1 MTVAVAL
8 PAPMGERVITG
19 FQTPSRTASLDEQF
33 ACDVRNWL
41 GVPRSRAQIDAHPR
55 RFVSDESDR
64 IVRAA
69 IGRVGEMLVGFVILN
84 GLRDLDA
91 IDPRAE
97 EPVRI
102 ELNRHSLQTA
112 HKGQ

>member
-41 GVPRSRAQIDAHPR
+41 
-55 RFVSDESDR
+55 
-64 IVRAA
+64 
-69 IGRVGEMLVGFVILN
+69 
-84 GLRDLDA
+84 
-91 IDPRAE
+91 
-97 EPVRI
+97 
-102 ELNRHSLQTA
+102 
-112 HKGQ
+112 